1 MFINFMCRK
10 CKRIISAE
18 SSVKPRYATDLKPAY
33 MSKARH
39 KHCEYGNGLADGE
52 YTIADM
58 VSISDNPL
66 EDAVDVYYK
75 KSESS
80 DAT

>member
-10 CKRIISAE
+10 CKRIVSVE
-18 SSVKPRYATDLKPAY
+18 SFVKPRYATDLKPAY
-33 MSKARH
+33 MDKEHHA
-39 KHCEYGNGLADGE
+39 HCEYGNGLADGE
-52 YTIADM
+52 RAIFDM

-66 EDAVDVYYK
+66 EDAVDVNYK
-75 KSESS
+75 KKSS

>member
-1 MFINFMCRK
+1 MDN
-10 CKRIISAE
+10 E
-18 SSVKPRYATDLKPAY
+18 H
-33 MSKARH
+33 H

-52 YTIADM
+52 RAIFDM

-66 EDAVDVYYK
+66 EDAVDVNYK
-75 KSESS
+75 KKSS